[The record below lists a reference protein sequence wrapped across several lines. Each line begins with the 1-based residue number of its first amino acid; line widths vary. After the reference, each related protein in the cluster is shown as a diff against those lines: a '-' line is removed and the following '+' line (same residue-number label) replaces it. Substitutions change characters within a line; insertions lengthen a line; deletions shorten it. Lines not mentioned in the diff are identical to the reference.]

1 MHVLLTWMCWKHSR
15 SQIFYNY
22 INKGM
27 KKVLF
32 LVAAGIVLAA
42 CEKSA
47 DNAAECKEV
56 TFAMSGWET
65 EVEPLSR
72 ASLEADGQALTDV
85 WVLDYVGGELVQQLH
100 QVSTD
105 ADFAE
110 PKMTLAYGEH
120 NIYFVASRGVDPVLS
135 TTAHSLTFGKVRDTF
150 WKAYNCTVTGSSVSN
165 ISVTL
170 DRVVTRMRVN
180 ITDVVDANAAT
191 LLLKPSKWYLGL
203 DYLSGE
209 PTAESTDFVS
219 SVTIPDSYKGQT
231 GLQASIFGFS
241 AATSWT
247 TDVIIE
253 CRKSD
258 NSVIGSANIS
268 DVPFARNRAS
278 VLSGNLFSHG
288 GNVSVAIQTDWLDT
302 YDMTW

>member
-1 MHVLLTWMCWKHSR
+1 
-15 SQIFYNY
+15 
-22 INKGM
+22 M

-120 NIYFVASRGVDPVLS
+120 NIYFVASRGIEPVLS
-135 TTAHSLTFGKVRDTF
+135 TTDHSLTFGKVRDTF

-165 ISVTL
+165 IAVTL

-209 PTAESTDFVS
+209 PTDETSDFVS

-247 TDVIIE
+247 TDVTIE
-253 CRKSD
+253 CRNAD
-258 NSVIGSANIS
+258 NGVIGSANIS

>member
-1 MHVLLTWMCWKHSR
+1 
-15 SQIFYNY
+15 
-22 INKGM
+22 M

-32 LVAAGIVLAA
+32 LAAACIVLAA

-47 DNAAECKEV
+47 DNAAEGKDV
-56 TFAMSGWET
+56 TFSMSGWEIET
-65 EVEPLSR
+65 EPLSR
-72 ASLEADGQALTDV
+72 ASLEAEGQALTDV
-85 WVLDYVGGELVQQLH
+85 WVLDYVGGELMQQLH

-110 PKMTLAYGEH
+110 PTMTLAYGEH
-120 NIYFVASRGVDPVLS
+120 NIYFVASRGVNPVLN

-150 WKAYNCTVTGSSVSN
+150 WKSYNCTVTGSSVSN
-165 ISVTL
+165 IAVTL

-209 PTAESTDFVS
+209 PTAEATDFVS

-241 AATSWT
+241 AATEWA
-247 TDVIIE
+247 TDVDIE

-258 NSVIGSANIS
+258 NSLIGSASVS
-268 DVPFARNRAS
+268 DVPFARNRTS

-288 GNVSVAIQTDWLDT
+288 GNIAMAIQTDWLDAFE
-302 YDMTW
+302 MAW

>member
-1 MHVLLTWMCWKHSR
+1 MR
-15 SQIFYNY
+15 
-22 INKGM
+22 
-27 KKVLF
+27 KVLF
-32 LVAAGIVLAA
+32 FAAACIVLAA

-47 DNAAECKEV
+47 DNAAEGKDV

-65 EVEPLSR
+65 ETEPLSR

-85 WVLDYVGGELVQQLH
+85 WVLDYVGGELQQQLH

-110 PKMTLAYGEH
+110 PTLTLAYGEH
-120 NIYFVASRGVDPVLS
+120 TIYFVASRGVDPVLNTS
-135 TTAHSLTFGKVRDTF
+135 AHSLTFGKVRDTF
-150 WKAYNCTVTGSSVSN
+150 WKAYSCTVTGSSVSN
-165 ISVTL
+165 IAVTL

-180 ITDVVDANAAT
+180 VTDVVDASAST
-191 LLLKPSKWYLGL
+191 LMMKPSKWYLGL

-209 PTAESTDFVS
+209 PTAEATDFVS

-241 AATSWT
+241 T
-247 TDVIIE
+247 TAEWSADVAVE
-253 CRKSD
+253 CRKAD
-258 NSVIGSANIS
+258 NGVIGSVS
-268 DVPFARNRAS
+268 VDDVPFARNRTS

-288 GNVSVAIQTDWLDT
+288 GNVSVAIQTDWLDAFE
-302 YDMTW
+302 MAW

>member
-1 MHVLLTWMCWKHSR
+1 MR
-15 SQIFYNY
+15 
-22 INKGM
+22 
-27 KKVLF
+27 KVLF
-32 LVAAGIVLAA
+32 LAAACIVLAA

-47 DNAAECKEV
+47 DNAAEGKDV

-65 EVEPLSR
+65 EVEPLTRSN
-72 ASLEADGQALTDV
+72 LVADGQALTDV
-85 WVLDYVGGELVQQLH
+85 WVLDYVGGELKQQLH

-105 ADFAE
+105 VDFAE
-110 PKMTLAYGEH
+110 PTLTLAYGEH
-120 NIYFVASRGVDPVLS
+120 TIYFVASRGVDPVIS

-170 DRVVTRMRVN
+170 DRVVTRMRIN
-180 ITDVVDANAAT
+180 ITDVVDDNAAT

-203 DYLSGE
+203 DYLNGE
-209 PTAESTDFVS
+209 PTAEAIDFVS

-241 AATSWT
+241 ATNWT

-253 CRKSD
+253 CRKAD
-258 NSVIGSANIS
+258 NGVIGSAS
-268 DVPFARNRAS
+268 VDDVPFTRNRTS

-288 GNVSVAIQTDWLDT
+288 GNVAVAIQTDWLDAFE
-302 YDMTW
+302 MAW

>member
-1 MHVLLTWMCWKHSR
+1 MR
-15 SQIFYNY
+15 
-22 INKGM
+22 
-27 KKVLF
+27 KVLF
-32 LVAAGIVLAA
+32 LAAACIVLAA
-42 CEKSA
+42 CEKS
-47 DNAAECKEV
+47 DNDVAEGKDV

-65 EVEPLSR
+65 ETEPLSR
-72 ASLEADGQALTDV
+72 ASLEDDGQALTDV
-85 WVLDYVGGELVQQLH
+85 WVLDYVGGELKQQLH

-110 PKMTLAYGEH
+110 PTLTLAYGEH
-120 NIYFVASRGVDPVLS
+120 NIYFVASRGVDPVLN

-150 WKAYNCTVTGSSVSN
+150 WKSYNCTVTGSSVSN
-165 ISVTL
+165 IAVTL

-203 DYLSGE
+203 DYLSGG
-209 PTAESTDFVS
+209 PTDENSDFVS

-241 AATSWT
+241 DATSWT
-247 TDVIIE
+247 TDVTIE
-253 CRKSD
+253 CRKAD
-258 NSVIGSANIS
+258 NSLIGSAS
-268 DVPFARNRAS
+268 VSGVPFARNRTS

-288 GNVSVAIQTDWLDT
+288 GNVAVALQTDWLDT
-302 YDMTW
+302 YDMSW

>member
-1 MHVLLTWMCWKHSR
+1 MR
-15 SQIFYNY
+15 
-22 INKGM
+22 
-27 KKVLF
+27 KVLF
-32 LVAAGIVLAA
+32 LAAACIVLAA

-47 DNAAECKEV
+47 YNAAEGKDV

-65 EVEPLSR
+65 ENEPMSR
-72 ASLEADGQALTDV
+72 ASLEADGQAITDV

-110 PKMTLAYGEH
+110 PTLTLAYGEH
-120 NIYFVASRGVDPVLS
+120 TIYFIASRGVDPVLN

-150 WKAYNCTVTGSSVSN
+150 WKAYNCTVTGSSGSN
-165 ISVTL
+165 VSVTL

-191 LLLKPSKWYLGL
+191 LLLKPSQWYLGL

-209 PTAESTDFVS
+209 PTSESTDFVS

-247 TDVIIE
+247 TDVTIE
-253 CRKSD
+253 CRKAD
-258 NSVIGSANIS
+258 NSVIGSAAVDN
-268 DVPFARNRAS
+268 VPFMRNRTS
-278 VLSGNLFSHG
+278 VLSGNMFSHG
-288 GNVSVAIQTDWLDT
+288 GNVSVALQTDWLDT
-302 YDMTW
+302 YDMAW

>member
-1 MHVLLTWMCWKHSR
+1 MR
-15 SQIFYNY
+15 
-22 INKGM
+22 
-27 KKVLF
+27 KVLF
-32 LVAAGIVLAA
+32 LAAACIVLAA

-47 DNAAECKEV
+47 NDVAEGKDV

-65 EVEPLSR
+65 ETEPLSR
-72 ASLEADGQALTDV
+72 SSLEADGQALTDV
-85 WVLDYVGGELVQQLH
+85 WVLDYVGGELKQQLH

-105 ADFAE
+105 ANFAE
-110 PKMTLAYGEH
+110 PTLTLAYGEH
-120 NIYFVASRGVDPVLS
+120 NIYFVASRGVDPVLN
-135 TTAHSLTFGKVRDTF
+135 TTAHSLTFSKVRDTF
-150 WKAYNCTVTGSSVSN
+150 WKSYNCTVTGSSVSN
-165 ISVTL
+165 ITVTL

-180 ITDVVDANAAT
+180 ITDVVDVNAAT

-241 AATSWT
+241 SATEWT
-247 TDVIIE
+247 TDVNIE
-253 CRKSD
+253 CRKAD
-258 NSVIGSANIS
+258 NSLIGSAS
-268 DVPFARNRAS
+268 VSGVPFARNRTS

-288 GNVSVAIQTDWLDT
+288 GNVSVALQTDWLDT
-302 YDMTW
+302 YDMAW

>member
-1 MHVLLTWMCWKHSR
+1 MR
-15 SQIFYNY
+15 
-22 INKGM
+22 
-27 KKVLF
+27 KVLF
-32 LVAAGIVLAA
+32 LAAACIVLAA

-47 DNAAECKEV
+47 DNAAEGKDV

-65 EVEPLSR
+65 EVEPLTRS
-72 ASLEADGQALTDV
+72 SLVADGQALTDV
-85 WVLDYVGGELVQQLH
+85 WVLDYVGGELKQQLH

-110 PKMTLAYGEH
+110 PTLTLAYGEH
-120 NIYFVASRGVDPVLS
+120 TIYFVASRGVDPVLS
-135 TTAHSLTFGKVRDTF
+135 TTDHSLTFDKVRDTF

-165 ISVTL
+165 ITVTL

-203 DYLSGE
+203 DYLNGE
-209 PTAESTDFVS
+209 PTAEATDFVS

-241 AATSWT
+241 ATNWT

-253 CRKSD
+253 CRKAD
-258 NSVIGSANIS
+258 NGVIGSAS
-268 DVPFARNRAS
+268 VDDVPFTRNRTS

-288 GNVSVAIQTDWLDT
+288 GNVAVAIETDWLDAFE
-302 YDMTW
+302 MSW

>member
-1 MHVLLTWMCWKHSR
+1 MR
-15 SQIFYNY
+15 
-22 INKGM
+22 
-27 KKVLF
+27 KVLF
-32 LVAAGIVLAA
+32 LAAACIVLAA

-47 DNAAECKEV
+47 DNAAEGKDV

-65 EVEPLSR
+65 EVEPLTR
-72 ASLEADGQALTDV
+72 ASLVADGQALTDV
-85 WVLDYVGGELVQQLH
+85 WVLDYVGGELKQQLH

-110 PKMTLAYGEH
+110 PTLTLAYGEH
-120 NIYFVASRGVDPVLS
+120 TIYFVASRGVDPVLS

-150 WKAYNCTVTGSSVSN
+150 WKAYNCTVTGSSVS
-165 ISVTL
+165 IIAVTL

-203 DYLSGE
+203 DYLNGE
-209 PTAESTDFVS
+209 PTAEATDFVS

-241 AATSWT
+241 ATNWT
-247 TDVIIE
+247 TDVVIE
-253 CRKSD
+253 CRKAD
-258 NSVIGSANIS
+258 NGVIGSAS
-268 DVPFARNRAS
+268 VDDVPFTRNRTS

-288 GNVSVAIQTDWLDT
+288 GNVAVAIETDWLDAFE
-302 YDMTW
+302 MAW

>member
-1 MHVLLTWMCWKHSR
+1 M
-15 SQIFYNY
+15 
-22 INKGM
+22 
-27 KKVLF
+27 F
-32 LVAAGIVLAA
+32 LAAACIVLAA

-47 DNAAECKEV
+47 DNAAEGKDV

-65 EVEPLSR
+65 EVEPLTRSN
-72 ASLEADGQALTDV
+72 LVADGQARTDV
-85 WVLDYVGGELVQQLH
+85 WVLDYVGGELKQQLH

-110 PKMTLAYGEH
+110 PTLTLAYGEH
-120 NIYFVASRGVDPVLS
+120 TIYFVASRGVDPVLS

-170 DRVVTRMRVN
+170 DRVVTRMRIN
-180 ITDVVDANAAT
+180 ITDVVDDNAAT

-203 DYLSGE
+203 DYLNGE
-209 PTAESTDFVS
+209 PTAEAIDFVS

-241 AATSWT
+241 ATNWT

-253 CRKSD
+253 CRKAD
-258 NSVIGSANIS
+258 NGVIGSAS
-268 DVPFARNRAS
+268 VDDVPFTRNRTS

-288 GNVSVAIQTDWLDT
+288 GNVAVAIETDWLDAFE
-302 YDMTW
+302 MAW

>member
-1 MHVLLTWMCWKHSR
+1 
-15 SQIFYNY
+15 
-22 INKGM
+22 M

-32 LVAAGIVLAA
+32 LAAACIVLAA

-47 DNAAECKEV
+47 DNAAEGKEV

-85 WVLDYVGGELVQQLH
+85 WVLDYVGGELQQQVH

-110 PKMTLAYGEH
+110 PTLTLAYGEH
-120 NIYFVASRGVDPVLS
+120 NIYFVASRGVDPVLN
-135 TTAHSLTFGKVRDTF
+135 TMAHSLTFGKVRDTF

-165 ISVTL
+165 IAVTL

-209 PTAESTDFVS
+209 PTDETSDFVS

-241 AATSWT
+241 AATEWAT
-247 TDVIIE
+247 GVNIE
-253 CRKSD
+253 CRKAD
-258 NSVIGSANIS
+258 NSLIGSASVS
-268 DVPFARNRAS
+268 DVPFARNRTS

-288 GNVSVAIQTDWLDT
+288 GNVAVAIQTDWLDT
-302 YDMTW
+302 YEMAW

>member
-1 MHVLLTWMCWKHSR
+1 
-15 SQIFYNY
+15 
-22 INKGM
+22 M

-120 NIYFVASRGVDPVLS
+120 NIYFVASRGIEPVLS
-135 TTAHSLTFGKVRDTF
+135 TTDHSLTFGKVRDTF

-165 ISVTL
+165 IAVTL

-191 LLLKPSKWYLGL
+191 IRPHQPS
-203 DYLSGE
+203 
-209 PTAESTDFVS
+209 
-219 SVTIPDSYKGQT
+219 
-231 GLQASIFGFS
+231 
-241 AATSWT
+241 
-247 TDVIIE
+247 
-253 CRKSD
+253 
-258 NSVIGSANIS
+258 
-268 DVPFARNRAS
+268 
-278 VLSGNLFSHG
+278 
-288 GNVSVAIQTDWLDT
+288 
-302 YDMTW
+302 

>member
-1 MHVLLTWMCWKHSR
+1 MR
-15 SQIFYNY
+15 
-22 INKGM
+22 
-27 KKVLF
+27 KVLF

-47 DNAAECKEV
+47 DNMAEGKDV

-72 ASLEADGQALTDV
+72 ASLDADGQALTDV
-85 WVLDYVGGELVQQLH
+85 WVLDYVGNELKQQLH

-110 PKMTLAYGEH
+110 PTLTLAYGEH
-120 NIYFVASRGVDPVLS
+120 TIYFIASRGVDPVLN
-135 TTAHSLTFGKVRDTF
+135 TTDHSLTFGKVRDTF
-150 WKAYNCTVTGSSVSN
+150 WKAYNCTVTGSSGSN
-165 ISVTL
+165 VSVTL

-180 ITDVVDANAAT
+180 ITDVVDDNAAT
-191 LLLKPSKWYLGL
+191 LLLKPLKWYLGL

-209 PTAESTDFVS
+209 PTAETTDFVS

-247 TDVIIE
+247 TDVTIE
-253 CRKSD
+253 CRKAD
-258 NSVIGSANIS
+258 NSVIGSAAVDN
-268 DVPFARNRAS
+268 VPFVRNRTS
-278 VLSGNLFSHG
+278 VLSGNMFSHG
-288 GNVSVAIQTDWLDT
+288 GNVSVALQTDWLDT
-302 YDMTW
+302 YDMAW

>member
-1 MHVLLTWMCWKHSR
+1 MR
-15 SQIFYNY
+15 
-22 INKGM
+22 
-27 KKVLF
+27 KVLF
-32 LVAAGIVLAA
+32 LAAACIVLAA

-47 DNAAECKEV
+47 DNAAEGKDV

-65 EVEPLSR
+65 EVEPLTRSN
-72 ASLEADGQALTDV
+72 LVADGQALTDV
-85 WVLDYVGGELVQQLH
+85 WVLDYVGGELKQQLH

-110 PKMTLAYGEH
+110 PTLTLAYGEH
-120 NIYFVASRGVDPVLS
+120 TIYFVASRGVDPVLS

-170 DRVVTRMRVN
+170 DRVVTRMRIN
-180 ITDVVDANAAT
+180 ITDVVDDNAAT

-203 DYLSGE
+203 DYLNGE
-209 PTAESTDFVS
+209 PTAEAIDFVS

-241 AATSWT
+241 ATNWT

-253 CRKSD
+253 CRKAD
-258 NSVIGSANIS
+258 NGVIGSAS
-268 DVPFARNRAS
+268 VDDVPFTRNRTS

-288 GNVSVAIQTDWLDT
+288 GNVAVAIETDWLDAFE
-302 YDMTW
+302 MAW

>member
-1 MHVLLTWMCWKHSR
+1 MR
-15 SQIFYNY
+15 
-22 INKGM
+22 
-27 KKVLF
+27 KVLF
-32 LVAAGIVLAA
+32 LAAACIVLAA

-47 DNAAECKEV
+47 NDVAEGKDV

-65 EVEPLSR
+65 ETEPLSR

-85 WVLDYVGGELVQQLH
+85 WVLDYVGGELKQQLH

-105 ADFAE
+105 ANFAE
-110 PKMTLAYGEH
+110 PTLTLAYGEH
-120 NIYFVASRGVDPVLS
+120 NIYFVASRGVDPVLN

-150 WKAYNCTVTGSSVSN
+150 WKSYNCTVTGSSVSN
-165 ISVTL
+165 IAVTL

-180 ITDVVDANAAT
+180 ITDVVDANAAK

-203 DYLSGE
+203 DYMNGE
-209 PTAESTDFVS
+209 PTAETTDFVS

-241 AATSWT
+241 ASTEWDT
-247 TDVIIE
+247 YVDIE

-258 NSVIGSANIS
+258 NSLIGSASVS
-268 DVPFARNRAS
+268 DVPFARNRTS

-288 GNVSVAIQTDWLDT
+288 GNVAVALQTDWLDT
-302 YDMTW
+302 YDMAW

>member
-1 MHVLLTWMCWKHSR
+1 MR
-15 SQIFYNY
+15 
-22 INKGM
+22 
-27 KKVLF
+27 KVLF
-32 LVAAGIVLAA
+32 LAAACIVLAA

-47 DNAAECKEV
+47 NDVAEGKDV

-65 EVEPLSR
+65 ETEPLSR

-85 WVLDYVGGELVQQLH
+85 WVLDYVGGELKQQLH

-105 ADFAE
+105 ANFAE
-110 PKMTLAYGEH
+110 PTLTLAYGEH
-120 NIYFVASRGVDPVLS
+120 NIYFVASRGVDPVIN

-150 WKAYNCTVTGSSVSN
+150 WKSYNCMVTGSSVSN
-165 ISVTL
+165 IAVTL

-180 ITDVVDANAAT
+180 ITDVVDASAAT

-203 DYLSGE
+203 DYLSGG
-209 PTAESTDFVS
+209 PTDETSDFVS

-241 AATSWT
+241 AATKWA
-247 TDVIIE
+247 TDVNIE
-253 CRKSD
+253 CRKAD
-258 NSVIGSANIS
+258 NSVIGSAS
-268 DVPFARNRAS
+268 VSGVPFARNRTS

-288 GNVSVAIQTDWLDT
+288 GNVAVAIQTDWLDAFE
-302 YDMTW
+302 MAW

>member
-1 MHVLLTWMCWKHSR
+1 
-15 SQIFYNY
+15 
-22 INKGM
+22 M

-32 LVAAGIVLAA
+32 LAAACIVLAA

-47 DNAAECKEV
+47 DNSAEGKEV

-65 EVEPLSR
+65 ETEPLSR
-72 ASLEADGQALTDV
+72 ASLEADGQVLTDV
-85 WVLDYVGGELVQQLH
+85 WVLDYVGGELQQQVH

-110 PKMTLAYGEH
+110 PTLTLAYGEH
-120 NIYFVASRGVDPVLS
+120 NIYFVASRGVDPVLN
-135 TTAHSLTFGKVRDTF
+135 TMAHSLTFGKVRDTF

-165 ISVTL
+165 IAVTL

-209 PTAESTDFVS
+209 PTDETSDFVS

-241 AATSWT
+241 AATEWA
-247 TDVIIE
+247 TDVDIE

-258 NSVIGSANIS
+258 NSLIGSASVS
-268 DVPFARNRAS
+268 DVPFARNRTS

-288 GNVSVAIQTDWLDT
+288 GNVAVSIQTDWLDT
-302 YDMTW
+302 YEMAW

>member
-1 MHVLLTWMCWKHSR
+1 MR
-15 SQIFYNY
+15 
-22 INKGM
+22 
-27 KKVLF
+27 KVLF
-32 LVAAGIVLAA
+32 LTAACVVFAA

-47 DNAAECKEV
+47 DNAAEGKEIK
-56 TFAMSGWET
+56 FAMSGWET
-65 EVEPLSR
+65 ETEPLSR

-110 PKMTLAYGEH
+110 PTLTLAFGEH
-120 NIYFVASRGVDPVLS
+120 TIYFVASRGVDPVLNTS
-135 TTAHSLTFGKVRDTF
+135 AHSLTFGKVRDTF
-150 WKAYNCTVTGSSVSN
+150 WKAYSCTVTGSSVSN
-165 ISVTL
+165 IAVTL

-191 LLLKPSKWYLGL
+191 LLLKPSKWYLIL

-209 PTAESTDFVS
+209 PTAEATDFVS

-241 AATSWT
+241 TSTEWSA
-247 TDVIIE
+247 DVAVE
-253 CRKSD
+253 CRKAD
-258 NSVIGSANIS
+258 NGVIGSAS
-268 DVPFARNRAS
+268 VSGVPFARNRTS
-278 VLSGNLFSHG
+278 VLSGNLFTG
-288 GNVSVAIQTDWLDT
+288 GSGVKMSLTENWDENYELSW
-302 YDMTW
+302 

>member
-1 MHVLLTWMCWKHSR
+1 
-15 SQIFYNY
+15 
-22 INKGM
+22 M

-120 NIYFVASRGVDPVLS
+120 NIYFVASRGIEPVLS
-135 TTAHSLTFGKVRDTF
+135 TTDHSLTFGKVRDTF

-165 ISVTL
+165 IAVTL

-209 PTAESTDFVS
+209 PTDETSDFVS

-247 TDVIIE
+247 TDVTIE
-253 CRKSD
+253 CRNAD
-258 NSVIGSANIS
+258 NGVIGSANIS

-302 YDMTW
+302 YDMAW

>member
-1 MHVLLTWMCWKHSR
+1 
-15 SQIFYNY
+15 
-22 INKGM
+22 M

-32 LVAAGIVLAA
+32 LAAACIVLAA

-47 DNAAECKEV
+47 DNAAEGKDV
-56 TFAMSGWET
+56 TFSMSGWEIET
-65 EVEPLSR
+65 EPLSR
-72 ASLEADGQALTDV
+72 ASLEAEGQAITDV
-85 WVLDYVGGELVQQLH
+85 WVLDYVGGELMQQLH

-110 PKMTLAYGEH
+110 PTMTLAYGEH
-120 NIYFVASRGVDPVLS
+120 NIYFVASRGVDPVLN

-150 WKAYNCTVTGSSVSN
+150 WKSYNCTVTGSSVSN
-165 ISVTL
+165 IAVTL

-203 DYLSGE
+203 DYMNGE
-209 PTAESTDFVS
+209 PTAETTDFVS

-241 AATSWT
+241 AATEWA
-247 TDVIIE
+247 TDVNIE
-253 CRKSD
+253 CRKDD
-258 NSVIGSANIS
+258 NSLIGSASVS
-268 DVPFARNRAS
+268 DVPFARNRTS

-288 GNVSVAIQTDWLDT
+288 GNVAVAIQTDWLDT
-302 YDMTW
+302 YEMAW

>member
-1 MHVLLTWMCWKHSR
+1 MR
-15 SQIFYNY
+15 
-22 INKGM
+22 
-27 KKVLF
+27 KVLF
-32 LVAAGIVLAA
+32 LTAACVVFAA

-47 DNAAECKEV
+47 DNAAEGREI
-56 TFAMSGWET
+56 TFSMSGWET
-65 EVEPLSR
+65 DVEPLSR
-72 ASLEADGQALTDV
+72 ASLDADGQALTDV
-85 WVLDYVGGELVQQLH
+85 WVLDYVGGELVHQLH

-110 PKMTLAYGEH
+110 PTLTLAFGEH
-120 NIYFVASRGVDPVLS
+120 TIYFVASRGVDPVLN

-150 WKAYNCTVTGSSVSN
+150 WKSYNCTVTGSSVSN
-165 ISVTL
+165 IAVTL

-209 PTAESTDFVS
+209 PTAEATDFVS

-241 AATSWT
+241 T
-247 TDVIIE
+247 TAEWSADVAVE
-253 CRKSD
+253 CRKAD
-258 NSVIGSANIS
+258 NGVIGSAS
-268 DVPFARNRAS
+268 VSGVPFVRNRTS
-278 VLSGNLFSHG
+278 VLSGNLFTHG
-288 GNVSVAIQTDWLDT
+288 GNVSVALQTDWLDT
-302 YDMTW
+302 YDMAW

>member
-1 MHVLLTWMCWKHSR
+1 
-15 SQIFYNY
+15 
-22 INKGM
+22 M

-32 LVAAGIVLAA
+32 LAAACIVLAA

-47 DNAAECKEV
+47 NDVAEGKDV
-56 TFAMSGWET
+56 TFSMSGWET
-65 EVEPLSR
+65 ETEPLSR

-85 WVLDYVGGELVQQLH
+85 WVLDYVGGELKQQLH

-110 PKMTLAYGEH
+110 PTLTLAYGEH
-120 NIYFVASRGVDPVLS
+120 NIYFVASRGVDPVLN

-150 WKAYNCTVTGSSVSN
+150 WKSYNCTVTGSSVSN
-165 ISVTL
+165 IAVTL

-209 PTAESTDFVS
+209 PTAEATDFVS

-241 AATSWT
+241 AATEWA
-247 TDVIIE
+247 TDVDIE

-258 NSVIGSANIS
+258 NSLIGSASVS
-268 DVPFARNRAS
+268 DVPFARNRTS

-288 GNVSVAIQTDWLDT
+288 GNVAVAIQTDWLDT
-302 YDMTW
+302 YEMAW

>member
-1 MHVLLTWMCWKHSR
+1 MR
-15 SQIFYNY
+15 
-22 INKGM
+22 
-27 KKVLF
+27 KVLF
-32 LVAAGIVLAA
+32 LAAACIVLAA
-42 CEKSA
+42 CEKS
-47 DNAAECKEV
+47 DNDVAEGKDV

-65 EVEPLSR
+65 ETEPLSR

-85 WVLDYVGGELVQQLH
+85 WVLDYVGGELKQQLH

-110 PKMTLAYGEH
+110 PTLTLAYGEH
-120 NIYFVASRGVDPVLS
+120 NIYFVASRGVDPVLN

-150 WKAYNCTVTGSSVSN
+150 WKSYNCTVTGSSVSN
-165 ISVTL
+165 IAVTL

-203 DYLSGE
+203 DYLSGG
-209 PTAESTDFVS
+209 PTDENSDFVS

-241 AATSWT
+241 DATSWT
-247 TDVIIE
+247 TDVTIE
-253 CRKSD
+253 CRKAD
-258 NSVIGSANIS
+258 NSLIGSAS
-268 DVPFARNRAS
+268 VSGVPFARNRTS

-288 GNVSVAIQTDWLDT
+288 GNVAVALQTDWLDT
-302 YDMTW
+302 YDMSW

>member
-1 MHVLLTWMCWKHSR
+1 MR
-15 SQIFYNY
+15 
-22 INKGM
+22 
-27 KKVLF
+27 KVLF
-32 LVAAGIVLAA
+32 LAAACIVLAA
-42 CEKSA
+42 CEKS
-47 DNAAECKEV
+47 DNDVAEGKDV

-65 EVEPLSR
+65 ETEPLSR
-72 ASLEADGQALTDV
+72 ASLEDDGQALTDV
-85 WVLDYVGGELVQQLH
+85 WVLDYVGGELKQQLH

-110 PKMTLAYGEH
+110 PTLTLAYGEH
-120 NIYFVASRGVDPVLS
+120 NIYFVASRGVDPVLN

-150 WKAYNCTVTGSSVSN
+150 WKSYNCTVTGSSVSN
-165 ISVTL
+165 IAVTL

-203 DYLSGE
+203 DYLSGG
-209 PTAESTDFVS
+209 PTDENSDFVS

-241 AATSWT
+241 DATSWT
-247 TDVIIE
+247 TDVTIE
-253 CRKSD
+253 CRKAD
-258 NSVIGSANIS
+258 NSLIGSAS
-268 DVPFARNRAS
+268 VSGVPFARNRTS

-288 GNVSVAIQTDWLDT
+288 GNIAVALQTDWLDT
-302 YDMTW
+302 YDMSW

>member
-1 MHVLLTWMCWKHSR
+1 MR
-15 SQIFYNY
+15 
-22 INKGM
+22 
-27 KKVLF
+27 KVLF
-32 LVAAGIVLAA
+32 LAAACIVLAA

-47 DNAAECKEV
+47 DNAAEGKDV

-65 EVEPLSR
+65 EVEPLTRS
-72 ASLEADGQALTDV
+72 SLVADGQALTDV
-85 WVLDYVGGELVQQLH
+85 WVLDYVGGELKQQLH

-110 PKMTLAYGEH
+110 PTLTLAYGEH
-120 NIYFVASRGVDPVLS
+120 TIYFVASRGVDPVLN

-165 ISVTL
+165 IAVTL

-180 ITDVVDANAAT
+180 ITDVVDANATT
-191 LLLKPSKWYLGL
+191 LLLKQSKWYLGL
-203 DYLSGE
+203 DYLNGE
-209 PTAESTDFVS
+209 PTAESTDYVS

-241 AATSWT
+241 AATNWS

-253 CRKSD
+253 CRKAD
-258 NSVIGSANIS
+258 NGVIGSAS
-268 DVPFARNRAS
+268 VDDVPFTRNRTS
-278 VLSGNLFSHG
+278 VLSGKLFSHG
-288 GNVSVAIQTDWLDT
+288 GNVAVAIETDWLDAFE
-302 YDMTW
+302 MAW